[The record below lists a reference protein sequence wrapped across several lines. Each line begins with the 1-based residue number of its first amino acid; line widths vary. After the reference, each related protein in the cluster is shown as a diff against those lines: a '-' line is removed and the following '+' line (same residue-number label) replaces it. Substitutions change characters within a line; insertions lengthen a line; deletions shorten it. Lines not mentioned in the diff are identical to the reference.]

1 MDDDEEEDQ
10 NCSPTHQAA
19 VMTGDHMTLTY
30 QMIGARSHG
39 SYELLLYLCFLN
51 LHNAAQVW
59 MI

>member
-30 QMIGARSHG
+30 QMIGARRHG
-39 SYELLLYLCFLN
+39 SYELSVFP
-51 LHNAAQVW
+51 
-59 MI
+59 